1 MKTGRKS
8 PRTKAAARQVTS
20 GMTVV
25 ARDVRAD
32 GRGRIALGRALKDLE
47 DATFDVYR
55 DDAGRIVLDPRVSI
69 PASEAWVF
77 RNEAVLAS
85 LRRGLAQAATG
96 KTRVIGSFAA
106 HADDDES

>member
-1 MKTGRKS
+1 
-8 PRTKAAARQVTS
+8 
-20 GMTVV
+20 MTVV

-32 GRGRIALGRALKDLE
+32 DRGRIALGRALKDLG

-77 RNEAVLAS
+77 RNETALAS
-85 LRRGLAQAATG
+85 LRRGLPQAAEG
-96 KTRVIGSFAA
+96 KTRVIGAFAA
-106 HADDDES
+106 HADDDESTASLHPGRRSAFDHAA

>member
-1 MKTGRKS
+1 MKRRKS
-8 PRTKAAARQVTS
+8 PRSKAAVIPITS

-25 ARDVRAD
+25 ASNVRAD
-32 GRGRIALGRALKDLE
+32 DRGRIALGRALKDLE

-96 KTRVIGSFAA
+96 KTCVIGSFAA
-106 HADDDES
+106 HAHDDES